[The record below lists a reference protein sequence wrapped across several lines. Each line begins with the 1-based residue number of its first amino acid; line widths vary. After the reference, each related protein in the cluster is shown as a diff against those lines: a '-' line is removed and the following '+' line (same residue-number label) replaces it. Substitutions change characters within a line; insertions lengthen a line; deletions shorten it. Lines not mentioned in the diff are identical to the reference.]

1 MRFLITSSATYL
13 SVCCLNYCTFGQ
25 LSLCGVPSINECCY
39 QISGTTPEAKSIHW
53 VCDQSRDTKSAGKV
67 KEEPYVPTILGNVV

>member
-1 MRFLITSSATYL
+1 AF
-13 SVCCLNYCTFGQ
+13 
-25 LSLCGVPSINECCY
+25 CGVPSINECCY

-67 KEEPYVPTILGNVV
+67 KEEPYAPTILGNVVYCVDFSFRLQEICQYIYTFGFAY